1 MNIKKQWFVWAIILF
16 INIFVIGCD
25 KKPEPFHIGVLQWTE
40 KVEPFNQTYRGVID
54 GLADLGFRDGINM
67 NLSFENARQD
77 NALAL
82 KIARKFVDE
91 GVDLIVALGTGSSLS
106 ALEATETI
114 PIPIVFSIVGAPK
127 ATGII
132 QSYADSG
139 RNITGVSMK
148 VPVEAQFRMLK
159 ECLPQVQNLG
169 VLYCTKMPQA
179 VATGREGVDAA
190 PGFGW
195 TTIETPV
202 SFEELPTIDRR
213 LRPVAEKVDAI
224 YIPTDPILGSPEN
237 LNRIISVFDAH
248 AIPVI
253 TVAERFVEQGS
264 LMALNCD
271 FYEIGRQAAGQVEKV
286 LSGVP
291 VREVAVQKPTLTRLS
306 LNLQKA
312 RKLGIDIKRNCI
324 LRADKIM
331 D

>member
-1 MNIKKQWFVWAIILF
+1 MNTKKRWLFWTAFFIICLLS
-16 INIFVIGCD
+16 VGCNR
-25 KKPEPFHIGVLQWTE
+25 KPEPFHIGILQWTE

-77 NALAL
+77 NATAL
-82 KIARKFVDE
+82 TIARIFVDE
-91 GVDLIVALGTGSSLS
+91 EVDLIVALGTGSSLS

-148 VPVEAQFRMLK
+148 VPVAAQFRMLK
-159 ECLPQVQNLG
+159 ECLPQVKNLG

-179 VATGREGVDAA
+179 VATGREGMNAA

-195 TTIETPV
+195 TTIDIPV
-202 SFEELPTIDRR
+202 SFSELPTIERR
-213 LRPVAEKVDAI
+213 LGPVAERVDAI

-237 LNRIISVFDAH
+237 LKRIISVFDAH